1 MSLDETQ
8 KSSGKRFKILIFS
21 IIALMLVV
29 IYGLIDPSTSHF
41 FPKCPVKSLTHYDC
55 PGCGSQRAIHA
66 LLNFEFREAFRQNAL
81 LVLALPYLALGV
93 VFNLIKKPSENMM
106 RWRNRLFGH
115 HATLIVLGIVIAFA
129 VLRNVF

>member
-21 IIALMLVV
+21 IIALILVV

-81 LVLALPYLALGV
+81 LVLALPYLTLGV
-93 VFNLIKKPSENMM
+93 FFNLIKKPSENMM

>member
-1 MSLDETQ
+1 MSQDETQ
-8 KSSGKRFKILIFS
+8 DLNRKRFKILVLS
-21 IIALMLVV
+21 ILALALLL
-29 IYGLIDPSTSHF
+29 IYGWFDPSSSHF
-41 FPKCPVKSLTHYDC
+41 FPKCPVKTLTHYDC

-81 LVLALPYLALGV
+81 LVMALPYLTLGV

-129 VLRNVF
+129 LFRNVF

>member
-21 IIALMLVV
+21 IIALALLL
-29 IYGLIDPSTSHF
+29 IYGWFDPSTSHF

-81 LVLALPYLALGV
+81 LVLALPYLTLGV
-93 VFNLIKKPSENMM
+93 FFNLIKKPSENMM

>member
-8 KSSGKRFKILIFS
+8 KSSSKRFKIIVLS
-21 IIALMLVV
+21 ILALALLL
-29 IYGLIDPSTSHF
+29 IYGWFDPSTSHF

-66 LLNFEFREAFRQNAL
+66 LLNFEFRDAFRQNAL

>member
-1 MSLDETQ
+1 MSQDETQ
-8 KSSGKRFKILIFS
+8 DLNRKRFKILVLS
-21 IIALMLVV
+21 ILALALLL
-29 IYGLIDPSTSHF
+29 IYGWFDPSSSHF
-41 FPKCPVKSLTHYDC
+41 FPKCPVKTLTHYDC

-81 LVLALPYLALGV
+81 LVMALPYLALGV

-129 VLRNVF
+129 LFRNVF